1 MKRVFDT
8 LVILCLG
15 IVHFASAAP
24 DSRSGILE
32 VKGETVR
39 VRLLDAFSGESIS
52 DSDVEVH
59 SDSGVRCIQAPCPT
73 NAKQWQGKSDANGY
87 VAIPTSVV
95 QRSTTISTPAYKQA
109 KIWFVTPKRMPKEG
123 GS

>member
-1 MKRVFDT
+1 MKRVFYI

-15 IVHFASAAP
+15 IVYFASAAP

-59 SDSGVRCIQAPCPT
+59 SDNGVRCIQAPCPT
-73 NAKQWQGKSDANGY
+73 DAKSLYENL
-87 VAIPTSVV
+87 TV
-95 QRSTTISTPAYKQA
+95 QS
-109 KIWFVTPKRMPKEG
+109 
-123 GS
+123 